1 MMKII
6 KRHNYKLEYDQLIM
20 VGITEEYANIIC
32 KYLNTIKEEN
42 PELKNYYFQIVS
54 DNFEIK

>member
-6 KRHNYKLEYDQLIM
+6 KRHSYKLEPDQLIM
-20 VGITEEYANIIC
+20 VGLGEFSAKTLCE
-32 KYLNTIKEEN
+32 YLNALREYE
-42 PELKNYYFQIVS
+42 PAFKNYYFQVVS

>member
-1 MMKII
+1 MMKIV
-6 KRHNYKLEYDQLIM
+6 KRHNYKLEPDQLIM
-20 VGITEEYANIIC
+20 VGVNKEYANTIC
-32 KYLNTIKEEN
+32 KYLNTIKGEK

>member
-6 KRHNYKLEYDQLIM
+6 KRHNYKLEPDQLIM
-20 VGITEEYANIIC
+20 VGISEEYANIIC
-32 KYLNTIKEEN
+32 KYLNTIKEEK